1 MEAESGADRH
11 HFLLQAFTSNGKN
24 RQREKLHGGGV
35 TAKSAAEA
43 QLGEAAAGEAGGQ
56 SSPPASTVS
65 VSLSSMVPFVMSH
78 RASGSKLHCQ
88 IDGWVWCRT
97 CFLRQVPPSMMVNG
111 LNEWVKKFKGWMCL
125 QTGKIII
132 GIIIIFASIFLLE
145 SLGSDTVA
153 EM

>member
-88 IDGWVWCRT
+88 NVWLGLVQDLLSSTGATFHDG
-97 CFLRQVPPSMMVNG
+97 
-111 LNEWVKKFKGWMCL
+111 EWIK
-125 QTGKIII
+125 
-132 GIIIIFASIFLLE
+132 
-145 SLGSDTVA
+145 
-153 EM
+153 